1 MKRRNNIK
9 KAFALLFTTAFLLGT
24 LPGCGSASG
33 ANRDKVISAGASG
46 EAAISFID
54 DEGSQIA
61 LDTPRKRIIS
71 LYSAH
76 TENLYS
82 LGVGDCVIGVHSTST
97 YPPDAAFKPRFD
109 YDADPEKVIAAEP
122 DCVLIRPFVTNKAPD
137 FVRALKNAGIP
148 VVSLYPETLEA
159 FDGYIEKLAMLTGT
173 EDTAKERLAAFHQN
187 LDEITAE
194 TAGIVEKQR
203 IFFESTEVELRTV
216 TPDSMAGLAM
226 KMAGGENVAADAKPI
241 SPGSSIAPFGAERIL
256 EQADSIDVYVSQRG
270 AMNAGGDLHS
280 ISIRPGFDTLKAV
293 REGRVYVI
301 NEKLISSPTFRYYK
315 GVQELARCLYP
326 QQMDDLTA
334 FNTDSPAV
342 KRDLAKILVKAR
354 HLPVYVPSSSKYY
367 ETADRSTHIY
377 GLFSDLDWEDP
388 DFDAIETAVVFGA
401 VGWEAEGER
410 QLFVP
415 ETPVTRDMLA
425 KAVFICGD
433 FSAADADVADIAD
446 CSNANIV
453 KTLVANGIF
462 ELADGR
468 FEPSRQVTCREI
480 VEAFAAMPEL

>member
-1 MKRRNNIK
+1 MKKN
-9 KAFALLFTTAFLLGT
+9 FALALVTALVLGM
-24 LPGCGSASG
+24 LPGCGGIPGADAGAEISAS
-33 ANRDKVISAGASG
+33 AEAS
-46 EAAISFID
+46 ISFVD
-54 DEGSQIA
+54 DEGNQIA
-61 LDTPRKRIIS
+61 LDMPRKRIIS

-82 LGVGDCVIGVHSTST
+82 LGVGDCVIGAHSTSI

-137 FVRALKNAGIP
+137 FVQALKNAGIP
-148 VVSLYPETLEA
+148 VVSLYPESLEA

-173 EDTAKERLAAFHQN
+173 EDTAKEKLAEFHKN
-187 LDEITAE
+187 LDEISTDTAD
-194 TAGIVEKQR
+194 ISEKQR
-203 IFFESTEVELRTV
+203 IFFESTEVELRTA
-216 TPDSMAGLAM
+216 TPDSMAGLAI

-270 AMNAGGDLHS
+270 AMNAGGDFHS

-293 REGRVYVI
+293 RDGRVYVI

-315 GVQELARCLYP
+315 GVRELARYLYP
-326 QQMDDLTA
+326 ERMDDLTS
-334 FNTDSPAV
+334 FETDSPAT

-367 ETADRSTHIY
+367 ETADESTHIY
-377 GLFSDLDWEDP
+377 GMFADVSWQEA
-388 DFDAIETAVVFGA
+388 DFDAIETAVISGA
-401 VGWEAEGER
+401 VGWEAEGEK
-410 QLFVP
+410 QVFAP

-425 KAVFICGD
+425 KAIFISGD
-433 FSAADADVADIAD
+433 FSAADAEVADIAD
-446 CSNANIV
+446 CANANIV

-462 ELADGR
+462 KLTDGN
-468 FEPSRQVTCREI
+468 FEPNRQVTCQEI
-480 VEAFAAMPEL
+480 VDAFAAMP